1 MKAEIISIGDELLI
15 GQVINT
21 NASWMATQ
29 LNMIGIDVVQI
40 SVISDQKQPIKQSID
55 QAFQRADV
63 ILMTGGLGPTNDDI
77 TKFTLCEYYDSQ
89 LIFDEASYQR
99 ISQLFAQRGFDVTE
113 LNRQQA
119 ELPDKCTV
127 IPNVNGTASGM
138 WFEKEGKILVSM
150 PGVPFEMKSMM
161 SNDVIPRLKKMCKEV
176 IIHKT
181 IHIQGIGES
190 FLADLIKDWEN
201 QLPSH
206 VKLAY
211 LPQPGLVRLRLSA
224 KGEIEDQLKNELDH
238 EVVKLNKLI
247 PDLIFGYDED
257 SLEEIIGRLLT
268 AQHKTLATAESCT
281 GGYLSHL
288 VTSVSGSSAYYKGS
302 VIAYS
307 NDVKMEILGVS
318 SATLE
323 KYGAVSEQTVTEMAV
338 GVRNLLHTDYSIAV
352 SGIAGP
358 EGGTDDKPVG
368 TIWIAV
374 VSEKGI
380 LHKKFL
386 HGEDRGRNIRKAALS
401 ALMMLRKA
409 IQIVDLK

>member
-201 QLPSH
+201 QLPSYI
-206 VKLAY
+206 KLAY

-238 EVVKLNKLI
+238 EIEKLKKLI

-307 NDVKMEILGVS
+307 NDVKMEILGVGNE
-318 SATLE
+318 TLE
-323 KYGAVSEQTVTEMAV
+323 KFGAVSEQTVTEMAV
-338 GVRNLLHTDYSIAV
+338 GVRNLLHTDYAIAV

>member
-29 LNMIGIDVVQI
+29 LNMIGIDVAQI
-40 SVISDQKQPIKQSID
+40 SVISDQKLAIKQSID

-99 ISQLFAQRGFDVTE
+99 ISKLFAQRGFDVTE

-119 ELPDKCTV
+119 EIPDKCSM
-127 IPNVNGTASGM
+127 IPNMNGTASGM

-224 KGEIEDQLKNELDH
+224 QGEIEDQLKNQLDH
-238 EVVKLNKLI
+238 EIKKLKKLI

-307 NDVKMEILGVS
+307 NDVKKEILGVGKE
-318 SATLE
+318 TLE
-323 KYGAVSEQTVTEMAV
+323 EFGAVSEQTVTEMAV
-338 GVRNLLHTDYSIAV
+338 GVRKLLHTDYAIAV

-358 EGGTDDKPVG
+358 DGGTDDKPVG

-380 LHKKFL
+380 LIKKFL

-401 ALMMLRKA
+401 ALMMLRKV
-409 IQIVDLK
+409 IQQEC